1 MLQSSYCGIIAAALS
16 VTLSHHNTAG
26 RAYAGEP
33 KRKTAM
39 ISSTSLDLPEH
50 RQHVMDACQRM
61 GVTPIMME
69 HLPASDDPALQAAI
83 NKSLGMVNEAD
94 IYIGIF
100 AHRYGWVPDRAG
112 YLNYRDGIQPSRRTK
127 DSYPR
132 LPDTQGSS
140 DYYRPG

>member
-1 MLQSSYCGIIAAALS
+1 MP
-16 VTLSHHNTAG
+16 
-26 RAYAGEP
+26 EKP

-69 HLPASDDPALQAAI
+69 HLPASDDPELQAAI

-100 AHRYGWVPDRAG
+100 AHRYGWVPEGQDISITEMEFNRAVERKIPILVFLIHRG
-112 YLNYRDGIQPSRRTK
+112 S
-127 DSYPR
+127 
-132 LPDTQGSS
+132 PD
-140 DYYRPG
+140 DYRPG